1 MLGVLSVLPHH
12 PSPITHTG
20 VVVITDGV
28 IGLPDATVFDSLL
41 VQLRNQT
48 IACSFLQL
56 GSVYQP
62 QRSFGY
68 IPFTD
73 LMNFLATATCGAYMP
88 TLPPVVGVSGPMY
101 AYREILC
108 NICVKYM
115 CGRCISTYVSTQI
128 PASIITTKGDVIQ
141 IQ

>member
-1 MLGVLSVLPHH
+1 MFSFPPVIHGNL
-12 PSPITHTG
+12 ITHTG
-20 VVVITDGV
+20 IVVITDGV

-56 GSVYQP
+56 GSVFQP

-88 TLPPVVGVSGPMY
+88 SLPPVVGVGT
-101 AYREILC
+101 
-108 NICVKYM
+108 
-115 CGRCISTYVSTQI
+115 CIYI
-128 PASIITTKGDVIQ
+128 PVVLQGLGIVFVWPHVHIYNYP
-141 IQ
+141 